1 MAPKPGAPADESRI
15 LTGKLEDL
23 PLADILQF
31 LQVGGKS
38 GALFLSREEEG
49 QTAVLAF
56 RGGNLVQ
63 AICTDFYQTLGDRLI
78 EDNRISREDLN
89 EALAYLA
96 HFPGMRIGDALVD
109 RGVITREDV
118 ESIVKK
124 QMAETIEH
132 LMSWSNAEF
141 EFRIGLVS
149 LGRGMPDF
157 AVDLI
162 LDRGVEPRELMLEAA
177 ILKDDTGRFK
187 RRRPGGRTPAAD
199 TPAEPSAAALD
210 EEAQKIV
217 RWFDEGTFEAMD
229 SEDPDQLRIAQAY
242 LSISEELF
250 SARERGEMGLLLLRY
265 ASELYADGG
274 LLLRTAGGFRLLGQF
289 GSAFWWGKGPAPP
302 PKTFFAQEENPLF
315 DQIAR
320 DGQTYY
326 GMVALTPE
334 GNLRLADPQ
343 EPGATPGLAIPL
355 TVLGKASLILFC
367 RNAVSGS
374 QDARA
379 LIALARQVS
388 VTIEN
393 LALREITRRKL
404 VS

>member
-1 MAPKPGAPADESRI
+1 MAPKPGAPADDSRI
-15 LTGKLEDL
+15 LTGRLEDL

-38 GALFLSREEEG
+38 GALFLTKSEG
-49 QTAVLAF
+49 QTAILAF
-56 RGGNLVQ
+56 RGGSLVQ

-78 EDNRISREDLN
+78 EEGMITRENLN
-89 EALAYLA
+89 DALAYLA

-109 RGVITREDV
+109 RGLITREQV
-118 ESIVKK
+118 EDIVKR

-132 LMSWSNAEF
+132 LMSWADAEF

-149 LGRGMPDF
+149 IGRGMPDF

-162 LDRGVEPRELMLEAA
+162 LDRGVEPRQLMLEAA
-177 ILKDDTGRFK
+177 ILKDDTGRFQ
-187 RRRPGGRTPAAD
+187 RRRKPVRTPEAESPAGPPAAG
-199 TPAEPSAAALD
+199 ED
-210 EEAQKIV
+210 EETQKII

-229 SEDPDQLRIAQAY
+229 SDDPDQIRIAQAY

-265 ASELYADGG
+265 ASELYGDGG
-274 LLLRTAGGFRLLGQF
+274 LLLRVTGGFRLLGQF
-289 GSAFWWGKGPAPP
+289 GNAFWWGKGAAPR
-302 PKTFFAQEENPLF
+302 PKTFYANGESPLL
-315 DQIAR
+315 DMIAR
-320 DGQTYY
+320 EGQTYY

-334 GNLRLADPQ
+334 GNLRIGDPQ
-343 EPGATPGLAIPL
+343 EPGVTAGLAIPL

-367 RNAVSGS
+367 RNAVSGA

-393 LALREITRRKL
+393 LALREIARRKL

>member
-1 MAPKPGAPADESRI
+1 MAPKPGAPADDSRI

-38 GALFLSREEEG
+38 GALFLTKNEG
-49 QTAVLAF
+49 QTAILAF
-56 RGGNLVQ
+56 RNGNLVQ
-63 AICTDFYQTLGDRLI
+63 AICADFYQTLGDRLI
-78 EDNRISREDLN
+78 ENGLVTRESLN
-89 EALAYLA
+89 DALGYLA

-109 RGVITREDV
+109 RGLITREEV
-118 ESIVKK
+118 ENEVKK
-124 QMAETIEH
+124 QMAETLEH
-132 LMSWSNAEF
+132 LMSWADAEF

-162 LDRGVEPRELMLEAA
+162 LDRGVEPRQLMLEAA
-177 ILKDDTGRFK
+177 ILRDDTGRFH
-187 RRRPGGRTPAAD
+187 RRRPTPRTPVTEATAG
-199 TPAEPSAAALD
+199 TAGSAED
-210 EEAQKIV
+210 EEAQKII
-217 RWFDEGTFEAMD
+217 RWFDEGTFESMD
-229 SEDPDQLRIAQAY
+229 TEDPDQIRIAQAY

-250 SARERGEMGLLLLRY
+250 AARERGEMGLLLLRY
-265 ASELYADGG
+265 ASELYGDGG
-274 LLLRTAGGFRLLGQF
+274 LLLRVAGGFRLLGQF
-289 GSAFWWGKGPAPP
+289 GSAFWWGKGSPPP
-302 PKTFFAQEENPLF
+302 PKTFYAAGESPLL
-315 DQIAR
+315 DSIAAE
-320 DGQTYY
+320 GQTYC
-326 GMVALTPE
+326 GMVAQTPE
-334 GNLRLADPQ
+334 GGLRLAEPQ
-343 EPGATPGLAIPL
+343 EPSASPALAIPL

-367 RNAVSGS
+367 RNAVSGT